1 MLPRFLGKQLRDQS
15 FCIKRGVLA
24 GYRPL
29 REKTRDG
36 LDKFSS
42 VAEGIFLTDIGF
54 GPWKDRDLHTTLCDV
69 RGREAKGAGGK
80 ALPSRG
86 RKGQG
91 HGPSPCAV
99 GVLLVAT
106 KLYSKSPRCE
116 PSS

>member
-1 MLPRFLGKQLRDQS
+1 MLPRLLGKQLRDQS
-15 FCIKRGVLA
+15 FCIERGVLA
-24 GYRPL
+24 GCRPL
-29 REKTRDG
+29 REKMRDG

-69 RGREAKGAGGK
+69 RGREVKGAVGK

-86 RKGQG
+86 RTGQG
-91 HGPSPCAV
+91 HRPSQCAV
-99 GVLLVAT
+99 EVLLVAT
-106 KLYSKSPRCE
+106 KLYSKSPRYE